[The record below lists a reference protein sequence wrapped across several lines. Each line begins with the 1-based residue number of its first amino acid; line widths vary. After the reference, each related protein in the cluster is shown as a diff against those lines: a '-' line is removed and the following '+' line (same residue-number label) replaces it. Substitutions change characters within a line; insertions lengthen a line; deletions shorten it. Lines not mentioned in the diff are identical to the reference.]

1 VPSDARRKAAG
12 VEEFQLLGTLAQI
25 AGVFVGFG
33 ALISVRRGN
42 LTRPIELTFIR
53 GVVWT
58 GLLVIV
64 AALLPVALD
73 PFIDRLA
80 LWRLCGFLT
89 LAVYWGMVVINNLTR
104 EQRRLTAAYRRRHLI
119 GLLIVSILLDVPMT
133 VALGVLALGLR
144 PDLEAALY
152 TIGIVSILFEA
163 SFYLL
168 YLVYAQKPR

>member
-1 VPSDARRKAAG
+1 

-64 AALLPVALD
+64 AALLPLALE
-73 PFIDRLA
+73 PFIDHLA
-80 LWRLCGFLT
+80 LWRLCGFLA
-89 LAVYWGMVVINNLTR
+89 LVVYWGMVLLNYLTP
-104 EQRRLTAAYRRRHLI
+104 EQRRLMAAYRRRHLVW
-119 GLLIVSILLDVPMT
+119 LLIVSILLDVPMT
-133 VALGVLALGLR
+133 VALGVLALGLW
-144 PDLEAALY
+144 PDAEAALY
-152 TIGIVSILFEA
+152 TVGIVSILFEA

-168 YLVYAQKPR
+168 YLVYTQKPR

>member
-1 VPSDARRKAAG
+1 M
-12 VEEFQLLGTLAQI
+12 EEFQLLGTLAQI

-42 LTRPIELTFIR
+42 QTRPIELTFIR

-73 PFIDRLA
+73 PFIDPDA

-89 LAVYWGMVVINNLTR
+89 LAVYWGMVLLNNLTP
-104 EQRRLTAAYRRRHLI
+104 EHRRLMAAYRRRHLVWLVVV
-119 GLLIVSILLDVPMT
+119 GVLLDLPMT
-133 VALGVLALGLR
+133 VALGVLVLGLR

-152 TIGIVSILFEA
+152 AVGIVSILFEA

-168 YLVYAQKPR
+168 YLVYTEKPR